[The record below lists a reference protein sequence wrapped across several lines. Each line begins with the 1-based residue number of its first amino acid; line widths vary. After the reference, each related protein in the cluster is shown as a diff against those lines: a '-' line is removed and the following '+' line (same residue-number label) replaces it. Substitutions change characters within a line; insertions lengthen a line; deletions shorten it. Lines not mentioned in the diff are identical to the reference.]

1 MASMLSASIALTGTN
16 VDSAAPSVSK
26 EREVIVVTPMKVVG
40 FDAAV
45 AEEHG
50 YKIVTLPNGEQTSV
64 PKGGRVV
71 PNTTVHGDCGDSYL
85 HFHAVVRYGW
95 SVDVTDRF
103 GVGRLHDSG
112 WATGPNHEMHFL
124 THSGGAG
131 DAHAQV
137 EDGSYTILIDG
148 EECHSG
154 SPWDSTYYFKD

>member
-1 MASMLSASIALTGTN
+1 M
-16 VDSAAPSVSK
+16 
-26 EREVIVVTPMKVVG
+26 TPMKLVG

-64 PKGGRVV
+64 PKDGRVV

-85 HFHAVVRYGW
+85 HFHATGGNYEGEISTGYKVHHSVVRYGW

-137 EDGSYTILIDG
+137 EGGSYTILIDG